1 MHVNAVSISAS
12 VSVYL
17 SVSAVSATVSV
28 SVSVDVFSAVFA
40 TSLAHLDT
48 FRFISSNKMCTILG
62 PEEGDELEE
71 LQGIYCCCCCCCE
84 VVSLLNYPIC
94 ASIGILMRK

>member
-17 SVSAVSATVSV
+17 SASAVSATV

-48 FRFISSNKMCTILG
+48 FRFISSNKMCRISG
-62 PEEGDELEE
+62 PEERDELEE
-71 LQGIYCCCCCCCE
+71 LQGIYCCCCCCE